1 MPKYV
6 FRWSDRPFVTEANHP
21 DDNGAWSEA
30 VSTIG
35 HLLRDVDGGLSPRGL
50 LTLDV
55 YDEDGA
61 LVASISVD
69 AVRRAGPNGMRPG

>member
-6 FRWSDRPFVTEANHP
+6 FRWSDRPFVTEANLP

-35 HLLRDVDGGLSPRGL
+35 QLLRDVDGGLSPRGL

-69 AVRRAGPNGMRPG
+69 GVRRAGPME